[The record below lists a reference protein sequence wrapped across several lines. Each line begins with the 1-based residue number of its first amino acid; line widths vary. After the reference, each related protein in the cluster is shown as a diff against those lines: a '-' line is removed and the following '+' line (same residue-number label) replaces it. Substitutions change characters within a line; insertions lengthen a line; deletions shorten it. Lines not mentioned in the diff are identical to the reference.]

1 MTSGVAAVAA
11 RVVRTP
17 SPPALG
23 IGVRAL
29 PEPLSLHPAA
39 SRPLLSAVG
48 FPAPRR
54 VFAGPSRAP
63 ARLAEIV
70 IPINSR
76 AGGLTGSDVP
86 SAPAA
91 PERNRRMSSEMSP
104 ALTET
109 PSVAGRPDSSEDQG
123 ESQGQTARG
132 QLKPVSKRQ
141 LKKLLKQQQWEEQRE
156 LRKEKR
162 KEKRKRKKLE
172 RWSQPDPEA
181 AVRERKR
188 VRRDAAPSSLR
199 LVVDCSFDSLMPLKD
214 IKKLHKQIQRCYAEN
229 RRASRPVQFY
239 LTSHGGQL
247 KRNMDENDRGWVNW
261 KDIQVKPEHYSE
273 LMRKEDLVY
282 LTSDSPNVLQ
292 ELDES
297 KAYVIGGL
305 VDHNHHKGLTYK
317 QASEHGIEHA
327 QLPLGNFVK
336 MNSRKVLAINHV
348 FEIILEYLETRDWQE
363 AFFTI
368 LPQRKGA
375 VPTDRAGGS
384 SPNHQEAAGAETL
397 DSESSEEEEE
407 DGGSERGPPRTEE
420 QGDGEPVAGP
430 AGDSAPL

>member
-91 PERNRRMSSEMSP
+91 PEVSRRARRNRRMSSEMSP

-229 RRASRPVQFY
+229 RRASRPVQ
-239 LTSHGGQL
+239 
-247 KRNMDENDRGWVNW
+247 
-261 KDIQVKPEHYSE
+261 DIQVKPEHYSE